1 MGHPLPPRLALPPI
15 TSRDDDGSP
24 TLPPRRRRER
34 IPPMELPDTFGQ
46 FPPSPPRPLYE
57 PPNAPSPHHPSDDD
71 LDSGLIALPHDA
83 SMTKRTGRQA
93 EGINAKAAEVEE
105 VKEVK
110 EKGGGNGKGK
120 AKGRG
125 KEKESDKKKEK
136 EKEKEKEKGKG
147 KKDKRGGCT
156 QGSRNFSSEEMA
168 KLVHLVREE
177 LPIGA
182 AGWEKLTSMYN
193 VWAKDG
199 RFHERDVKSLRG
211 KFDAVCFL
219 LLPPLIPSSY

>member
-1 MGHPLPPRLALPPI
+1 
-15 TSRDDDGSP
+15 
-24 TLPPRRRRER
+24 
-34 IPPMELPDTFGQ
+34 MELPDTFGQ

-71 LDSGLIALPHDA
+71 LDSGLIALPRDA
-83 SMTKRTGRQA
+83 STTKRTGRQA

-125 KEKESDKKKEK
+125 KESDKKKEK

-147 KKDKRGGCT
+147 KKDKQGGRT

-199 RFHERDVKSLRG
+199 RFHERDVKSLWG

-219 LLPPLIPSSY
+219 LLRPLIPSSY